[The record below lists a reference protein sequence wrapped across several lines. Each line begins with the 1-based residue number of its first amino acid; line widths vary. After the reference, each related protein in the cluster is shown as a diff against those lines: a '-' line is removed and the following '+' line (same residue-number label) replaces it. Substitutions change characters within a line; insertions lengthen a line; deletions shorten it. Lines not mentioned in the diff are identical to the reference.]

1 MGLIRRKYCKTHAN
15 SALDVC
21 LRVEVTSC
29 ASPSHPSPL
38 FPIVAWSGIPVL
50 SHQQGLMVVSLLCL
64 VPPGCSIK
72 GLEQAVPLP
81 CKPHFQGIP
90 ESRGWCESDHRER
103 IPSLSLD
110 PFFFLHH
117 CSLFTPYCIW
127 QSQEERRREKRHKS
141 AGEKRE
147 ALL

>member
-1 MGLIRRKYCKTHAN
+1 MPAVLWMCVLECK
-15 SALDVC
+15 
-21 LRVEVTSC
+21 
-29 ASPSHPSPL
+29 SPL
-38 FPIVAWSGIPVL
+38 VPLQSPFSSSSHLAESGIPML
-50 SHQQGLMVVSLLCL
+50 LHQLGLMVLSWLPL

-72 GLEQAVPLP
+72 AALSPVNHTFREHPSPGAGVNEILGKGFPAFPLI
-81 CKPHFQGIP
+81 F
-90 ESRGWCESDHRER
+90 
-103 IPSLSLD
+103 
-110 PFFFLHH
+110 FFFLHH